1 MDKLQRHQ
9 WPGNIR
15 ELQHTME
22 NMVIMSESDSISP
35 EDVNLASPVQAEDQ
49 GLNLANVEKNT
60 IRKAL
65 TKYKG
70 NYSSIAAELGISR
83 TTLYHKIRK
92 YGL

>member
-1 MDKLQRHQ
+1 
-9 WPGNIR
+9 
-15 ELQHTME
+15 
-22 NMVIMSESDSISP
+22 MVIMSDSDTISP
-35 EDVNLASPVQAEDQ
+35 EDVNLTTPALSEEQ